1 MQIPN
6 PQSNKTPYRQPKQ
19 LRIIEHRSYSSL
31 IIVITHLLNPYHA
44 IARITPI
51 PANHA
56 KNGYEQQNPKP
67 MIILIN
73 IQKILHSQPQITDP
87 HLHLLHEPYL
97 LMPKN
102 PSASNKLPN
111 EIAEPDTLIHGDHP
125 PPDRPER
132 VPRLKM

>member
-31 IIVITHLLNPYHA
+31 IEFITHLLNSYHV
-44 IARITPI
+44 IARITSI

-56 KNGYEQQNPKP
+56 KNGHKELNPKP

-73 IQKILHSQPQITDP
+73 IQKILHSQPQITYP
-87 HLHLLHEPYL
+87 HLHLLHEPDL

-102 PSASNKLPN
+102 ASASNKLAS
-111 EIAEPDTLIHGDHP
+111 EITEPDTLIHRDHP
-125 PPDRPER
+125 PTYCPE
-132 VPRLKM
+132 